1 MDAPLSLAD
10 GEMRRRDK
18 FSLTMRPI
26 SSWLVV
32 ALLFAACATCDAA
45 RHEPEHPNRARHSTA
60 AAGVGEKH
68 SPSASP
74 KHAGGFPARHDP
86 IEIQP
91 GDGKTTGVII
101 FIHGL
106 GGSPEK
112 YTWLAND
119 GSKNYARP
127 GVKWIFPW
135 SPELDVAVTQKRE
148 PAWFD
153 MNDFHI
159 GHLTDDRTHID
170 AAASYITRIIDEQVK
185 THGIDPRRI
194 VVGGFSQGGAVALT
208 AALRYPKR
216 LGGILAMS
224 TYLPMRDDYPEKMNG
239 HQTKTP
245 LFQAH
250 GKDDGVLGMEYYFAT
265 KAKLH
270 KLGFKNRW
278 DALYAGLGHDKCDE
292 EIHDLYRF
300 LDQEVFGEKGDDLD
314 EGNWAGGF
322 VDLGSKERERKVKA
336 VSKETNARVLSDPR
350 GGSAKDP
357 KQVVRSRLRDMMF
370 RANALLGREKEAIE
384 AAEKPGQFY

>member
-1 MDAPLSLAD
+1 
-10 GEMRRRDK
+10 
-18 FSLTMRPI
+18 MRPI

-32 ALLFAACATCDAA
+32 ALLFAATCDAA

-68 SPSASP
+68 SPSGSP

-91 GDGKTTGVII
+91 NDGKTTGVII

-135 SPELDVAVTQKRE
+135 SPELDVAVTKKRE
-148 PAWFD
+148 PAWFN

-159 GHLTDDRTHID
+159 GHLTDDRAHID
-170 AAASYITRIIDEQVK
+170 AAASYITRLTDEQVK

-224 TYLPMRDDYPEKMNG
+224 TYLPLRDD
-239 HQTKTP
+239 
-245 LFQAH
+245 
-250 GKDDGVLGMEYYFAT
+250 
-265 KAKLH
+265 
-270 KLGFKNRW
+270 
-278 DALYAGLGHDKCDE
+278 
-292 EIHDLYRF
+292 
-300 LDQEVFGEKGDDLD
+300 
-314 EGNWAGGF
+314 
-322 VDLGSKERERKVKA
+322 
-336 VSKETNARVLSDPR
+336 
-350 GGSAKDP
+350 
-357 KQVVRSRLRDMMF
+357 
-370 RANALLGREKEAIE
+370 
-384 AAEKPGQFY
+384 

>member
-1 MDAPLSLAD
+1 
-10 GEMRRRDK
+10 
-18 FSLTMRPI
+18 MRPI

-32 ALLFAACATCDAA
+32 ALLFAATCDAA

-68 SPSASP
+68 SPSAPP

-91 GDGKTTGVII
+91 GDGKTIGVII

-159 GHLTDDRTHID
+159 GHLTDDRAHITSYNKPP
-170 AAASYITRIIDEQVK
+170 AASTSFRDPYIECIKVIKLYLHLSYTEKVII
-185 THGIDPRRI
+185 I
-194 VVGGFSQGGAVALT
+194 
-208 AALRYPKR
+208 
-216 LGGILAMS
+216 
-224 TYLPMRDDYPEKMNG
+224 
-239 HQTKTP
+239 
-245 LFQAH
+245 
-250 GKDDGVLGMEYYFAT
+250 
-265 KAKLH
+265 
-270 KLGFKNRW
+270 
-278 DALYAGLGHDKCDE
+278 
-292 EIHDLYRF
+292 F
-300 LDQEVFGEKGDDLD
+300 LNL
-314 EGNWAGGF
+314 
-322 VDLGSKERERKVKA
+322 
-336 VSKETNARVLSDPR
+336 
-350 GGSAKDP
+350 
-357 KQVVRSRLRDMMF
+357 
-370 RANALLGREKEAIE
+370 I
-384 AAEKPGQFY
+384 